1 MIKILIADD
10 HDVVRMGLRMLL
22 EQQEDMQVIGEA
34 SDGLEAT
41 ELTAQLRPDILLM
54 DISMPRMG
62 GNEATRHIHSLGL
75 TTRVIILSMHSDEA
89 IVRTALEGGA
99 KGYLVKASVRTD
111 LAPAI
116 RAAYRGET
124 YLSPSI
130 EDLIVK
136 QFVGHKTAPED
147 NPQNALALLTERERM
162 VFRMIAQGH
171 TNKSMAQEMEISP
184 RTVEK
189 HRASLMQKLNAPDL
203 ASLMQIAIRAG
214 LYNSQD

>member
-1 MIKILIADD
+1 M
-10 HDVVRMGLRMLL
+10 
-22 EQQEDMQVIGEA
+22 
-34 SDGLEAT
+34 
-41 ELTAQLRPDILLM
+41 
-54 DISMPRMG
+54 
-62 GNEATRHIHSLGL
+62 
-75 TTRVIILSMHSDEA
+75 
-89 IVRTALEGGA
+89 
-99 KGYLVKASVRTD
+99 
-111 LAPAI
+111 
-116 RAAYRGET
+116 
-124 YLSPSI
+124 
-130 EDLIVK
+130 K

-147 NPQNALALLTERERM
+147 NPQNALASLTERERM